1 MYAGQRS
8 QLAQQAETCF
18 PPRHKLLSTRNE
30 LMAAIAL
37 RFTRLFYS
45 VGRFSLL
52 LSKACASLS
61 DIAIYRKNV
70 FIQMGRIGIDS
81 IPIVILAA
89 AFSGAVT
96 TVQTSYQLVSPL
108 FPPSTI
114 GAVVVQSLTMEL
126 GAVITGF
133 ILSGRVGARIAA
145 ELGTMRVTEQ
155 IDALEVMGLNSVGY
169 LIVPRVLAGILMFP
183 ILYVAACLIGIVGGI
198 IAGTL
203 TGTVSMGEFFQGA
216 REYYDAF
223 GPYFGLIKSFVFG
236 FFITSISCYMGYYT
250 VGGAEGVGK
259 STTKAAVT
267 SCIYI

>member
-1 MYAGQRS
+1 
-8 QLAQQAETCF
+8 
-18 PPRHKLLSTRNE
+18 
-30 LMAAIAL
+30 MAAIAL

-183 ILYVAACLIGIVGGI
+183 ILYVAACFIGIVGGI

-203 TGTVSMGEFFQGA
+203 TGTVSMGEFFQGGT
-216 REYYDAF
+216 RILRCFWPLLWPHQIIRLRILHYLNLLLH
-223 GPYFGLIKSFVFG
+223 GLLHRWGSRRRRKKHHEG
-236 FFITSISCYMGYYT
+236 RCYQLHL
-250 VGGAEGVGK
+250 
-259 STTKAAVT
+259 
-267 SCIYI
+267 YIDC